1 MSHQWSRRR
10 GFTLIE
16 LLVVIAIIGML
27 IALLLPAVNAAR
39 ASARRMS
46 CSNNIRQL
54 GIALQNFESAKRH
67 YPSSWRQPRKSSS
80 GSVDGW
86 SAQAQL
92 LPFVEEVQLHEKIDF
107 ELSYNVVT
115 IGGEDG
121 AGVPLRSMRVSVL
134 LCPSETGDRVR
145 LDKAGNPDNYPL
157 NYAINLGVWFVHNPK
172 SRDGGEGAF
181 RPRYPL
187 KHRDFTDGMSKT
199 MAFAEVKAWTPY
211 SRNAA
216 LSKPEMPTPESV
228 CGLGGQFKT
237 NSGHTEWVDG
247 RVHQTGFTTVFT
259 PNTHVTCTQGDATY
273 DVDWTNQQ
281 EGKSMDASTYAA
293 VTSRSYHPGGVNVC
307 FMDGAVRF
315 VPNDVDVSIWRAAS
329 TRNGEE
335 TVAFLE

>member
-1 MSHQWSRRR
+1 MSHQSSRKR

-46 CSNNIRQL
+46 CSNNIRQM
-54 GIALQNFESAKRH
+54 GIALQNFESANRH
-67 YPSSWRQPRKSSS
+67 YPSSWRQPRKTASD
-80 GSVDGW
+80 SVDGW

-115 IGGEDG
+115 VGGENG

-145 LDKAGNPDNYPL
+145 LDQAGNPDNYPL

-172 SRDGGEGAF
+172 SCDGGEGAF
-181 RPRYPL
+181 RPKCPL
-187 KHRDFTDGMSKT
+187 KHRDFKDGMSAT

-211 SRNAA
+211 FRNAA
-216 LSKPEMPTPESV
+216 LSKPAMPAPESV

-247 RVHQTGFTTVFT
+247 RAHQTGFTTVFT

-281 EGKSMDASTYAA
+281 EGKSMDVLTYAA
-293 VTSRSYHPGGVNVC
+293 VTSRSYHPGGVNVG
-307 FMDGAVRF
+307 FMDGSVRF

-329 TRNGEE
+329 TRSGTEM
-335 TVAFLE
+335 VLADR